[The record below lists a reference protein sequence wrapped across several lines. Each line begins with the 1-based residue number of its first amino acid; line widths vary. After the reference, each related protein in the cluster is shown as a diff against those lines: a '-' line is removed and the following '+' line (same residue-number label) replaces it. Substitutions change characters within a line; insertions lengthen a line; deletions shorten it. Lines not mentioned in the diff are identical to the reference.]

1 VSDDEIDINPRS
13 VAEAGRRLIVLASLT
28 RRGFLEEESALETL
42 REEVDEER
50 FDILVWLDDNGLGSE
65 LSLDDRDLLATPIG
79 LISDFD
85 VSEFMIQVD
94 AAVAIAWYL
103 KLIAELPEF
112 LADDRQGDLFNVV
125 PSPWDPVGPWLESL
139 KNRTLEELAAQRELA
154 EIWYW
159 REWTEERR
167 RLMSGQAL
175 KEIETAIRETA
186 IEAVN
191 AGLLPKHIN
200 GDFPVAD
207 RPFGQLDLEE
217 QDEIGVTAYDRLHA
231 FNWLCGYGST
241 WSDVPTE
248 I

>member
-1 VSDDEIDINPRS
+1 MTGDEIEINPRS
-13 VAEAGRRLIVLASLT
+13 VTEAGRRLIILASLT
-28 RRGFLEEESALETL
+28 RRGFLEEELALETL
-42 REEVDEER
+42 REEVDDER
-50 FDILVWLDDNGLGSE
+50 FDLLAWLDDNGFGLE
-65 LSLDDRDLLATPIG
+65 LSADDRELLATPIG

-103 KLIAELPEF
+103 KLIDELPAL
-112 LADDRQGDLFNVV
+112 LADDRQGDLFNIV
-125 PSPWDPVGPWLESL
+125 PCPWDPVGPWLDSL
-139 KNRTLEELAAQRELA
+139 ENRTLEELAAQRELA

-159 REWTEERR
+159 REWSEERR
-167 RLMSGQAL
+167 RSTSDQAL
-175 KEIETAIRETA
+175 KEIDTAIRETA

-200 GDFPVAD
+200 GDFPVGD
-207 RPFGQLDLEE
+207 RPFGQLDLDE
-217 QDEIGVTAYDRLHA
+217 QDEIGVIAFDRLHA

-241 WSDVPTE
+241 WSDVPTT

>member
-1 VSDDEIDINPRS
+1 VSEDEIEINPRS
-13 VAEAGRRLIVLASLT
+13 AAEAGRRLIVLVSLT
-28 RRGFLEEESALETL
+28 RRGFLEEELALETL

-50 FDILVWLDDNGLGSE
+50 FDILAWLDDNGLGSE
-65 LSLDDRDLLATPIG
+65 LSPDGREQLATPIG

-103 KLIAELPEF
+103 KLIDELPEL
-112 LADDRQGDLFNVV
+112 LADDRQGDLFNIV
-125 PSPWDPVGPWLESL
+125 PSPWDSVGPWLESL
-139 KNRTLEELAAQRELA
+139 ENRTLEELAAQRELA
-154 EIWYW
+154 EIWNW
-159 REWTEERR
+159 REWIEERR
-167 RLMSGQAL
+167 RSTSGQGL
-175 KEIETAIRETA
+175 KEIEMAIRETTT
-186 IEAVN
+186 EAVN
-191 AGLLPKHIN
+191 AGLLPNQIN
-200 GDFPVAD
+200 GDFPVGG
-207 RPFGQLDLEE
+207 RPFGQLDPEE

>member
-1 VSDDEIDINPRS
+1 VSDDEIEINPRS
-13 VAEAGRRLIVLASLT
+13 AAEAGRRLIILVSLS
-28 RRGFLEEESALETL
+28 RRGFLEEELALETL

-50 FDILVWLDDNGLGSE
+50 FDLLVWLDDNGLGSE

-85 VSEFMIQVD
+85 VSEFMIQID
-94 AAVAIAWYL
+94 SAVAIAWYL
-103 KLIAELPEF
+103 KLIDEFPEL
-112 LADDRQGDLFNVV
+112 LADDRQGELFNLV

-139 KNRTLEELAAQRELA
+139 ESRTLEELAAQRELA

-159 REWTEERR
+159 REWTEVRR
-167 RLMSGQAL
+167 RSTSGQAL
-175 KEIETAIRETA
+175 KEIETAIRETST
-186 IEAVN
+186 EAVN
-191 AGLLPKHIN
+191 AGLLPNQIN
-200 GDFPVAD
+200 GDFPVGD
-207 RPFGQLDLEE
+207 RPFGQLTLDE
-217 QDEIGVTAYDRLHA
+217 QDEIGVTAYDHLHA